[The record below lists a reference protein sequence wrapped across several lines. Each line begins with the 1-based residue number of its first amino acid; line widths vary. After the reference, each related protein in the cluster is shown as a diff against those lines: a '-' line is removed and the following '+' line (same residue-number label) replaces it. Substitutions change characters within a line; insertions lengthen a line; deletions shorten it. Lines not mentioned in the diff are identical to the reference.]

1 MSTLTVDGAALVYK
15 TPFNRSL
22 VDALKMQI
30 PATDRQWDGQ
40 ERAWRVAAQHGALL
54 VTLTEQY
61 LGEHL
66 TVPGVCQASESET
79 RVLDVRYI
87 GATKER
93 GGAAERTAFGWAD
106 NAWSV
111 ILPEPVLRAWF
122 AAPARPD
129 EMSTLYQVLAVQPK
143 ATEAELKTAYR
154 RLARQWHPDVCREL
168 GATEVFKTLQ
178 HAWEILSD
186 PRKRA
191 RYDAGLALTATLG
204 KTAPRATEL
213 SNGYRSPLRCG
224 ILLAEGAPSLGRFV
238 VQTILAWEDITNE
251 RGQVL
256 SVSWP
261 LGAERFVEVW
271 L

>member
-1 MSTLTVDGAALVYK
+1 MSTLVLDGAALVYK
-15 TPFNRSL
+15 TPFSRTL
-22 VDALKMQI
+22 VDALKTQI
-30 PATDRQWDGQ
+30 PATDRQWDGNAK
-40 ERAWRVAAQHGALL
+40 AWRVALQHGALL
-54 VTLTEQY
+54 VRLTEQY

-66 TVPGVCQASESET
+66 TAPAVAVTSKSET

-87 GATKER
+87 GTTKDR
-93 GGAAERTAFGWAD
+93 GAGERTAFGWSE

-111 ILPEPVLRAWF
+111 VLPEPVLRAWF

-129 EMSTLYQVLAVQPK
+129 EVSTLYQVLAVQPN

-154 RLARQWHPDVCREL
+154 RLARQWHPDVCREP
-168 GATEVFKTLQ
+168 GATEIFKILQ

-186 PRKRA
+186 PGKRA
-191 RYDAGLALTATLG
+191 RYNAGLALTATLG
-204 KTAPRATEL
+204 PTAPPTTEPL
-213 SNGYRSPLRCG
+213 TGYRSPLRCG
-224 ILLAEGAPSLGRFV
+224 LLLAEGVPSLGRFV